1 MTHRHLLVLVLGA
14 AMACASA
21 SSSTTTTGSDATSSA
36 ASASTSGAIS
46 ASASGA
52 STGAPSTLQS
62 RASVQ
67 PQCATPDD
75 STGTSISG
83 IFASPPERLYA
94 AGSAT
99 LGELGYAVLEHAP
112 PREMVT
118 APSYTWPKGTESEGW
133 HGSEHPGVELFLYT
147 RPAGRDSTQVTIGAR
162 ALCKV
167 RGPGETT
174 PSATVGTSLESVS
187 MIAAMNAFLARLQRA
202 P

>member
-1 MTHRHLLVLVLGA
+1 MTARQLLVLTLGA

-21 SSSTTTTGSDATSSA
+21 ASSTTATTSGSASSA
-36 ASASTSGAIS
+36 TS
-46 ASASGA
+46 ASAPAGTPAAGRSMDQA
-52 STGAPSTLQS
+52 
-62 RASVQ
+62 RAAAQ
-67 PQCATPDD
+67 PQCTTPDD
-75 STGTSISG
+75 STGTSMSG
-83 IFASPPERLYA
+83 IFAAPPEPLYA

-99 LGELGYAVLEHAP
+99 LAELGYAVLEHAP
-112 PREMVT
+112 PRELVT
-118 APSYTWPKGTESEGW
+118 APSYAWPKGTESEGW

-174 PSATVGTSLESVS
+174 PSAAVGTSLESVS
-187 MIAAMNAFLARLQRA
+187 TLAAMTAFLARLRRA